1 VSLRSI
7 LESLRTIPR
16 LRQSGRPRRP
26 RRIPYLECLE
36 ARTVPSSSPGLEV
49 DSGAWDS
56 HSILVRFQ
64 PGTEEA
70 LAGTHLGATFSSV
83 PGLRSIQLDAGL
95 DVLKALDAY
104 RADADVLYA
113 SPNYIVHALDIPND
127 PGYTNLWGLN
137 NTGQTGGTPDADIDA
152 AELGFQ
158 GNGSTIVAIIDTGID
173 YTHPD
178 LAANIW
184 TNPGETPG
192 DGIDNDTN
200 GYIDDIH
207 GYDFVNNDGDPMD
220 DHYHGTHVAGTIGGV
235 ANNGIGVA
243 GVSWDVQL
251 MAVKFLDA
259 GGGGTLENAVR
270 AVQYVIDNN
279 VPISNNSWG
288 GGGFFQPLYDVIAA
302 AGAQGHLFVAAAG
315 NSGLD
320 ADLDPMYP
328 AAYDLDNIVSVAAT
342 DHNDLRAG
350 FSNYGATSV
359 DLGAPGVD
367 IYSSFPG
374 GGYGYLSGTSMATP
388 HVAGVA
394 ALIHDLHPTWGFD
407 QIKNVLLSTVDP
419 IPALDGVTVSGGRLN
434 AFAAATGTPPP
445 DINGP
450 RVSVSS
456 PSGVAAT
463 PVSSLRVTFNEPV
476 LNFDATDI
484 VSFTGPGGS
493 IAIIDVVPLTGGR
506 QFDVT
511 FATQTAEGA
520 YSMVMGPGDIQDAA
534 GNLMDQDR
542 DGNPGEA
549 EDAYTAAFTI
559 DYSPGPD
566 GFGYEGTM
574 VELENIDL
582 IPGQPGV
589 FIILDG
595 VDDSYAAV
603 DLGTNTFAFYG
614 TTYSGSSLYV
624 SSNGLISFGSGD
636 ASYTN
641 GDLTTYPSGAT
652 IAPLWD
658 DWVTY
663 DGTDIVL
670 GKFEDV
676 NSDGTMDRLIIEWSE
691 IWRYGGS
698 ASPATFQAILSLNTS
713 TLADPFVLN
722 YPDIDTGDGAA
733 EGLSATVGI
742 KDAGTQGPN
751 RLLVSMNA
759 DSPYFGTGGA
769 LRFSVAP
776 DGPALYID
784 NVSVAEGNSGTATAT
799 FTVSLVNPPASGNVT
814 VHWATSNGSAT
825 APGDYQSASGVL
837 TFAPGETTK
846 QVPVQVVGDVLHELD
861 ETFFVNLSGAS
872 GAVIADSTGTGT
884 IRDDDP
890 FPEIRIDD
898 VSLLEGNKGNTNFT
912 FTVSLSFA
920 YPAAVTVFWSTAN
933 GTATG
938 GNNNNSDYRIGSGTL
953 TFNPGQ
959 TAQTVTVRVNGDRKV
974 EQDET
979 FSVNLSGATNATI
992 ADGVGLGTIRNDD
1005 GGGGGGGG
1013 PNSVLLSPTGRDPF
1027 LGVIQED
1034 GLNFDWGVA
1043 STPQGVARRIAG
1055 LA

>member
-1 VSLRSI
+1 M
-7 LESLRTIPR
+7 EF
-16 LRQSGRPRRP
+16 
-26 RRIPYLECLE
+26 LE
-36 ARTVPSSSPGLEV
+36 ARTVPSASPGFEV
-49 DSGAWDS
+49 DSASWDA
-56 HSILVRFQ
+56 HSILVRFRANA
-64 PGTEEA
+64 EEA
-70 LAGTHLGATFSSV
+70 LEGTHIRSEFTSV
-83 PGLRSIQLDAGL
+83 PGLCAISLDLGV
-95 DVLKALDAY
+95 DVAKALDAY
-104 RADADVLYA
+104 RADPDVMYA
-113 SPNYIVHALDIPND
+113 SPNYIVHALDIPDD
-127 PGYTNLWGLN
+127 PGYPNLWGLN

-152 AELGFQ
+152 AELTFE

-184 TNPGETPG
+184 TNSAEAGG
-192 DGIDNDTN
+192 VAGVDDDGN
-200 GYIDDIH
+200 GYVDDIH

-220 DHYHGTHVAGTIGGV
+220 DHYHGTHVAGTIGAV

-259 GGGGTLENAVR
+259 GGSGSLENAVR

-288 GGGFFQPLYDVIAA
+288 GGGFFQPLYDAIAA

-328 AAYDLDNIVSVAAT
+328 AGYDLDNIVSVAAT
-342 DHNDLRAG
+342 DHNDFLAG

-367 IYSSFPG
+367 VYSSIPG
-374 GGYGYLSGTSMATP
+374 GSYGYLSGTSMATP
-388 HVAGVA
+388 HVSGVA

-419 IPALDGVTVSGGRLN
+419 IPALDGLTVSGGRLN

-445 DINGP
+445 DTNGP

-456 PSGVAAT
+456 PSGIAAT
-463 PVSSLRVTFNEPV
+463 PVSSVRLSFNEPV

-484 VSFTGPGGS
+484 TSFSGPGGS

-506 QFDVT
+506 QFDIT

-520 YSMVMGPGDIQDAA
+520 YTMVIGPGDIQDAA

-542 DGNPGEA
+542 DGNPGEG
-549 EDAYTAAFTI
+549 EDAYTAAFTL

-566 GFGYEGTM
+566 AFGYEGSM
-574 VELENIDL
+574 EPVENIDL

-595 VDDSYAAV
+595 VDDSYATV

-614 TTYSGSSLYV
+614 TVYSGASLFV

-636 ASYTN
+636 ASYGN

-663 DGTDIVL
+663 NDTDIIL

-676 NSDGTMDRLIIEWSE
+676 NGDGTMDRLIVEWSD

-698 ASPATFQAILSLNTS
+698 ASPATFQAILTLNSS

-733 EGLSATVGI
+733 EGRSATVGI
-742 KDAGTQGPN
+742 KDVGTQGAN

-784 NVSVAEGNSGTATAT
+784 NVSVSEGNSGTRTAT
-799 FTVSLVNPPASGNVT
+799 FTVSLVNAPASGDVT
-814 VHWATSNGSAT
+814 VHWATANGSAT
-825 APGDYQSASGVL
+825 APGDYVSASGNV
-837 TFAPGETTK
+837 TFHPGETTMP
-846 QVPVQVVGDVLHELD
+846 VTVQVNGDILHEAD

-890 FPEIRIDD
+890 FPEIRIND
-898 VSLLEGNKGNTNFT
+898 VSLAEGQKGTTNFT

-920 YPAAVTVFWSTAN
+920 YSAPVTVSWNTAN
-933 GTATG
+933 GTATAG
-938 GNNNNSDYRIGSGTL
+938 NGNNGDYRAGSGTL
-953 TFNPGQ
+953 TFSPGQ
-959 TAQTVTVRVNGDRKV
+959 TSQTITIKVTGEKKA
-974 EQDET
+974 EPDET
-979 FSVNLSGATNATI
+979 FFVNLFGATNAII
-992 ADGVGLGTIRNDD
+992 ADGSGTGTIRNDD
-1005 GGGGGGGG
+1005 GSGGRS
-1013 PNSVLLSPTGRDPF
+1013 NALLLLSPRGTDPF

-1034 GLNFDWGVA
+1034 GLHFDWGVG
-1043 STPQGVARRIAG
+1043 STAQGVAKRIAG
-1055 LA
+1055 RA